1 MTDEP
6 QPDGSGFV
14 HLHNHT
20 ENSSLDGL
28 TRVKSAPRTAAA
40 LGQKALAITDHGS
53 LAAAWKFQ
61 KYCLEAGIKPI
72 IGNEMYMAIGNR
84 HERNF
89 ETVINDDDNA
99 SDADEGKE
107 KVKRYMHL
115 TVLARNEAGWK
126 SLLAL
131 HNKAEASYWYKP
143 RIDFDLLD
151 EHGDGLIILTGCL
164 GGPVAGPLA
173 RAGAIDKGFTAA
185 RTEIAGLLD
194 AENTEELTAALAA
207 DVSAYAAKKRK
218 LADAVT
224 EGVTGPLRTNLEES
238 VKNFVPEMASG
249 QAEELT
255 AELTRIITRLPGIP
269 EDAARARAD
278 ARSNLDR
285 LVGAVGREHVFLEV
299 MHHGIK
305 AETHAFRELRALS
318 EETGIPLVATNDC
331 HYEHA
336 EDARA
341 HDGFLAVGVK
351 RSLDDPKRFKFNGT
365 PDYYLK
371 SEAEMIDVLGNL
383 KNKAAAAAWREAVA
397 NSVMVA
403 DLCDDKVIPDPRIR
417 LPKFPVP
424 AGFDSERAYLHHLV
438 KEGAVERYGTD
449 PETGKRRP
457 LSAEVKERLRM
468 EENIICDMGFP
479 AYFLIVWDMIAWARS
494 DYTPQDWVD
503 LHAGKP
509 VDDATRTR
517 KKPIVVG
524 VGRGSAAG
532 AATSYCLKIVGVDP
546 LENHLLFER
555 FLEPGRAGLPDV
567 DVDFEAARRNEVFGF
582 VGVRWGD
589 DMVAHIGTFGMALS
603 KAAVK
608 DAARILKP
616 SEPSPE
622 VFAAAKAARAAGDSK
637 KAASITAE
645 AYAKI
650 NRRAADI
657 QRLGN
662 KLSDLI
668 PSNGGKAYSFAQLDD
683 TSDNSAEAFRSLVQE
698 SGQDAQD
705 ILELARAFEG
715 VTKTESIHACGFI
728 ISPEPLDEIV
738 PMRWKSHAA
747 NADPNAPRVICWDG
761 PDCEEIGLLK
771 MDILG
776 LTNLDIASTAL
787 DFTARSTGNRFT
799 MEEIPHPNTKDH
811 PIVQGA
817 YNLLAQGRTG
827 GVFQMESGG
836 MIRTAQEV
844 EPETLD
850 DISAIVALFRP
861 GPLKAGMHTSYAR
874 RKAGLEPV
882 TYTDF
887 THDPVETEWIDGV
900 LGATYGMAIYQE
912 TIMRLSTIVAG
923 FDASQRSR
931 LRKAMG
937 KKKQSEMDACLT
949 MWTEGA
955 PKEFRDEDGNVIS
968 PVFSPATAQKLWDFI
983 SGAASYLFNASHSA
997 AYGMLAYY
1005 TAYLKAGWPVEY
1017 SAAILAV
1024 ADKDDKRQ
1032 TALTS
1037 LRADG
1042 IEVMAPDVNLAMAR
1056 TAPVNGA
1063 VAIGLSEVKGVG
1075 DAGQYIVAEREAN
1088 GPFKD
1093 MADLLRRVRVPADN
1107 GTGLS
1112 RIPVSAVQA
1121 LIEAG
1126 ALDSFGPRLGQIMV
1140 LRTARTGG
1148 QKALDAEWSD
1158 VERSARQRAR
1168 IGTSLGI
1175 HPLNSMKDV
1184 LSSWRAPG
1192 GGRVTPLHRIADGN
1206 GESVQTVGVISSWEE
1221 KGYSGGRRANFSLE
1235 SSKTTLNGVIW
1246 DFSLSRLRRQG
1257 IVPKVGDVVAV
1268 SGRVNVRVTII
1279 GDEESENQET
1289 ITTKE
1294 LSINEVWPIDS
1305 GTEPEINLP
1314 APVIDFAA
1322 KYRELRSG
1330 PAPEPEPRRKTEPKE
1345 KVPAKAADSASS
1357 STAEAPAESRV
1368 LAPVVSIREH
1378 RERKG
1383 GDVVAIL
1390 CEEFESSMIGEII
1403 FGSPAVL
1410 KAHAAEGL
1418 PGDSATEAGVV
1429 YRCQPASGETIF
1441 LVTSGGTV
1449 EPGEAAEYARSAE
1462 ESEWVP
1468 IRNDKTKHK
1477 YAWSR
1482 LREVAAGSGRA
1493 EGEHRLAG

>member
-20 ENSSLDGL
+20 ENSQLDGL
-28 TRVKSAPRTAAA
+28 TRVKSVARTAAA

-84 HERNF
+84 FERNF
-89 ETVINDDDNA
+89 ETVANDDANA

-107 KVKRYMHL
+107 KSKRYMHL

-131 HNKAEASYWYKP
+131 HNKAEDSHWYKP

-151 EHGDGLIILTGCL
+151 EHGEGLIILTGCL

-173 RAGAIDKGFTAA
+173 RAGAIDKAFEAACPEIAALLGEEDSEELADRITAA
-185 RTEIAGLLD
+185 VADYASMKQRLSN
-194 AENTEELTAALAA
+194 AEKDTTTPAALI
-207 DVSAYAAKKRK
+207 VQ
-218 LADAVT
+218 
-224 EGVTGPLRTNLEES
+224 LREA
-238 VKNFVPEMASG
+238 VKNFTPAL
-249 QAEELT
+249 AEDAGDEHKQDL
-255 AELTRIITRLPGIP
+255 ARIITKLPGVP
-269 EDAARARAD
+269 VDAARLRSD
-278 ARSNLDR
+278 ARDNLDR
-285 LVGAVGREHVFLEV
+285 LIGAVGREHVFIEV

-305 AETHAFRELRALS
+305 AETHAFRELRILS

-336 EDARA
+336 GDAKA

-371 SEAEMIDVLGNL
+371 SEQEMLDVLGNL
-383 KNKAAAAAWREAVA
+383 KNKKAAAAWRQAVA

-403 DLCDDKVIPDPRIR
+403 DLCDDKVIPDPKMR

-457 LSAEVKERLRM
+457 LPAEVKERLRM
-468 EENIICDMGFP
+468 EEDIICDMGFP

-532 AATSYCLKIVGVDP
+532 AATSYCMKIVGVDP

-555 FLEPGRAGLPDV
+555 FLEPGRAGMPDI
-567 DVDFEAARRNEVFGF
+567 DVDFEAARRNEVFVF
-582 VGVRWGD
+582 VGVRWGKD
-589 DMVAHIGTFGMALS
+589 RVAHIGTFGMALS

-616 SEPSPE
+616 SEPAPE

-637 KAASITAE
+637 RAASITAE

-668 PSNGGKAYSFAQLDD
+668 PSAGGKAYSFAQLDD
-683 TSDNSAEAFRSLVQE
+683 ASDNSSEAFRNLVAE

-705 ILELARAFEG
+705 ILDLARAFEG

-728 ISPEPLDEIV
+728 ISPEPLDDIV

-747 NADPNAPRVICWDG
+747 TADPEAPRVICWDG

-787 DFTARSTGNRFT
+787 DFTARTTGNRFT
-799 MEEIPHPNTKDH
+799 MEEIPHPNTKGNA
-811 PIVQGA
+811 IVQGA

-882 TYTDF
+882 SYTDF

-900 LGATYGMAIYQE
+900 LGGTYGMAIYQE
-912 TIMRLSTIVAG
+912 TIMRLSTVVSG
-923 FDASQRSR
+923 FNAAQRSR

-955 PKEFRDEDGNVIS
+955 TQEFRDEDGNVIS
-968 PVFSPATAQKLWDFI
+968 PVFSAVTAQKLWDFI

-1017 SAAILAV
+1017 AAAILAV

-1037 LRADG
+1037 LREDG
-1042 IEVMAPDVNLAMAR
+1042 IQVMAPDVNLAMAR
-1056 TAPVNGA
+1056 TAPVGGA

-1093 MADLLRRVRVPADN
+1093 MADLLKRVRVPADN
-1107 GTGLS
+1107 GTGFS

-1126 ALDSFGPRLGQIMV
+1126 ALDGFGPRLGQIMV
-1140 LRTARTGG
+1140 LRAARTGG
-1148 QKALDAEWSD
+1148 QEPLDAEWSD
-1158 VERSARQRAR
+1158 VECSARQRAR

-1175 HPLNSMKDV
+1175 HPLNSLKDE
-1184 LSSWRAPG
+1184 LKAWKAPG

-1206 GESVQTVGVISSWEE
+1206 GEPVLTVGVISSWEE

-1268 SGRVNVRVTII
+1268 SGKVNVRVTVI
-1279 GDEESENQET
+1279 GDEEAETQET

-1305 GTEPEINLP
+1305 GTEPEITLP

-1322 KYRELRSG
+1322 KYRQLRSG
-1330 PAPEPEPRRKTEPKE
+1330 PAPEPERRRKADTKDAA
-1345 KVPAKAADSASS
+1345 PAAAPSPSAERA
-1357 STAEAPAESRV
+1357 AEAPV

-1390 CEEFESSMIGEII
+1390 CEEYESSMVGEVL
-1403 FGSPAVL
+1403 FGNTAVL
-1410 KAHAAEGL
+1410 KSHATEGL
-1418 PGDSATEAGVV
+1418 PGDTSTEAGQI

-1441 LVTSGGTV
+1441 MVTEGGTV
-1449 EPGEAAEYARSAE
+1449 DPAEAAEYARDAD
-1462 ESEWVP
+1462 ESEWET
-1468 IRNDKTKHK
+1468 IRSEKSKLK
-1477 YAWSR
+1477 YVWSR
-1482 LREVAAGSGRA
+1482 LKTDIASAAA
-1493 EGEHRLAG
+1493 ATDEQRLAG